1 MPHRRSS
8 RPLLLG
14 VALAT
19 LLAACGTSPEET
31 TTTTTEVAAAA
42 GSGFCLTW
50 SRYQESL
57 SAWVFEPPETLDEA
71 IASAETSRR
80 AAEEA
85 LSVAPE
91 ALEEPLGV
99 VVSSLE
105 SIEEATG
112 RADSLEDATTEA
124 AGRFESTD
132 MTTAT
137 TTVTDWVSVS
147 C

>member
-1 MPHRRSS
+1 MPHRRSPRS
-8 RPLLLG
+8 LLLG
-14 VALAT
+14 LALAT

-50 SRYQESL
+50 SRYQETL
-57 SAWVFEPPETLDEA
+57 GAWLLEPPASLDDA

-85 LSVAPE
+85 RSVAPE
-91 ALEEPLGV
+91 ALTEPLDLI
-99 VVSSLE
+99 VSSLE
-105 SIEEATG
+105 EIEAVVAG
-112 RADSLEDATTEA
+112 ADSLEDATTEA
-124 AGRFESTD
+124 AGQFESAE

-137 TTVTDWVSVS
+137 TTATDWVSVS